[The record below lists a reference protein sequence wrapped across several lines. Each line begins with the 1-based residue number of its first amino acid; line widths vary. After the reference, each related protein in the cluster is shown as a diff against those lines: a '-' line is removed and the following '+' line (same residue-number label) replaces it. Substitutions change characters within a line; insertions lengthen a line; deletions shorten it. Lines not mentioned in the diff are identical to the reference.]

1 MNDGTDDN
9 LTGASTDQPST
20 TIVEVE
26 DGWGLIFGPK
36 PPEGVEIFNLDL
48 LPTASASA
56 ATDTVS
62 QILGAANLGAQALQ
76 GLAQMQGLVRLA
88 PETMKMLQTAK
99 PLTSGGVNLG
109 TLVNAKGQ
117 IVHAVRWMPAG
128 AAGATAVAASLGPA
142 LALMAIQAQLA
153 EISSLVRENIA
164 LTDEVLKAVRAE
176 QWAQLQGLHE
186 TMLKGVDEARHIG
199 KVSDHIW
206 QNFAGHE
213 AQLRTARRLFDT
225 KVDAHNR
232 ELARL
237 KKHEERSEY
246 LTHHAEAML
255 QDAQGLL
262 QAQQA
267 WFTYQALRA
276 GHIYALA
283 GYDDTDSERLLRKVA
298 DDARSERERDLER
311 AEELLTVL
319 TAHLLMMAE
328 LPGDRTIPFTKGK
341 RSADHVARA
350 AKVLHDQTAKLLR
363 GIVDE
368 ERATQSPAIVVADDG
383 VPELLPRVLRWQL
396 GKGER
401 LLAYV
406 DAKVGQSWG
415 WDDWKHV
422 VVTDRRILVLD
433 KGEFKKTG
441 SIHDSIDMDA
451 LRYVRFNEAQMTSRQ
466 SAKVELVA
474 TSHSV
479 GMELPDHSKNDALRE
494 EVVRFGQL
502 VQSFMHL
509 PPEEIPERPKL
520 DVGATSN
527 LTIEAGAAGRS

>member
-1 MNDGTDDN
+1 MNIHDDGNAAAAQDE
-9 LTGASTDQPST
+9 PST
-20 TIVEVE
+20 TLVEVE
-26 DGWGLIFGPK
+26 DGWGLVFGPH
-36 PPEGVEIFNLDL
+36 PPEGVEIFDLEL
-48 LPTASASA
+48 LPRASASA

-62 QILGAANLGAQALQ
+62 RVLGAANVGGQALQ
-76 GLAQMQGLVRLA
+76 GIAQMQGLVRLA

-109 TLVNAKGQ
+109 TLVDANGKMAHS
-117 IVHAVRWMPAG
+117 IRWMPAG
-128 AAGATAVAASLGPA
+128 ASGATAVLASLGPA
-142 LALMAIQAQLA
+142 VALLAIQAQLA

-164 LTDEVLKAVRAE
+164 LTDEVLKAIRAE
-176 QWAQLQGLHE
+176 QWAQVQGLHE

-213 AQLRTARRLFDT
+213 AQLRTARRLFES

-232 ELARL
+232 ELLKL
-237 KKHEERSEY
+237 KKHEDRNEY

-276 GHIYALA
+276 GHIYAVA
-283 GYDDTDSERLLRKVA
+283 GQDDTDSGLLLQKVA
-298 DDARSERERDLER
+298 DDARVERTRDLER

-319 TAHLLMMAE
+319 TVHLGIMAE
-328 LPGDRTIPFTKGK
+328 LPGDKTIPWTKGR
-341 RSADHVARA
+341 RSAEHVAQA
-350 AKVLHDQTAKLLR
+350 AKVLQDQTAKLLHGFAANER
-363 GIVDE
+363 GI
-368 ERATQSPAIVVADDG
+368 QKPAIVVADEG

-396 GKGER
+396 GKDER
-401 LLAYV
+401 LLAYA
-406 DAKVGQSWG
+406 DAKIGQWWSW
-415 WDDWKHV
+415 DEWKHV

-433 KGEFKKTG
+433 KSEFKKNG
-441 SIHDSIDMDA
+441 SILDA
-451 LRYVRFNEAQMTSRQ
+451 IKMEDLRYVRFDQTLMNARQ
-466 SAKVELVA
+466 PAKVEVVA

-479 GMELPDHSKNDALRE
+479 GMELPDHSRKEALRE
-494 EVVRFGQL
+494 EIVRFGQL

-509 PPEEIPERPKL
+509 PSEEIPAPPIL
-520 DVGATSN
+520 DEGTRTG
-527 LTIEAGAAGRS
+527 LEIAGRADSRS